1 LSNIIENNAFRILG
15 LDSSANQKEI
25 LKRYKEIINR
35 LKIDDFPD
43 YDLDLNL
50 PRDLRTEE
58 SVNDALKRL
67 QNPKSNVVES
77 FFWLQIRDTVDE
89 NALNDLRN
97 NNLDSAI
104 LTWKN
109 ASEIENSTAFFYK
122 KNLNLLY
129 CLSLKNEENDDFL
142 NESIVNWN
150 EIIKSD
156 KFWKLFEKTH
166 EINNERETNT
176 DLINDFRNNVGKQ
189 ISDIYAELYQKYM
202 NPKYIKNF
210 QEIIGA
216 QGEKTEKT
224 LLKPIH
230 QSIYDTIEE
239 LKKIDFEKNLNSN
252 QKVTNQTEII
262 CDNCGKSSLANPD
275 SPTKFS
281 KYVDG
286 SVLCK
291 ECRKNIGK
299 EWQRK
304 IAENETVE
312 GSAKV
317 LRLTHKSIGK
327 LELQLEQLRE
337 IGLYDDVQS
346 KVVRD
351 HAAQAIRDASVHI
364 HNMAHMSHQSA
375 ELMNLAIKIAG
386 TESMREQLL
395 SDSKKIQEIAE
406 DDDKTALVLPI
417 PKLFG
422 KKDLVVKNNFMEY
435 KEKKIY
441 YKDVVAISYHNEESK
456 FNFVIYSLKDGIDLT
471 FSNHPDLWYELV
483 NIAKQ
488 YIEPIIVEKLVKAIF
503 EQNRSIQIGNISI
516 DKNGFHKSKLLRG
529 IESVLWT
536 DSHVYAPKL
545 HQGTVILFKDKNNFS
560 KEFTTI
566 KLEYSN
572 AAVLPELI
580 QACYNEFV
588 IRQQK

>member
-1 LSNIIENNAFRILG
+1 LYNIIEKNAFRILG

-35 LKIDDFPD
+35 LKIDDFPE

-50 PRDLRTEE
+50 SRELRTEE

-67 QNPKSNVVES
+67 QNSKNYIVES
-77 FFWLQIRDTVDE
+77 FFWFQIRDAVDE
-89 NALNDLRN
+89 NAFNDLQN
-97 NNLDSAI
+97 NNLDGAI

-109 ASEIENSTAFFYK
+109 ASEIQNSKTLFYK

-129 CLSLKNEENDDFL
+129 CLTLKNKENDDFL
-142 NESIVNWN
+142 RESLSNWN
-150 EIIKSD
+150 EIVNSE
-156 KFWKLFEKTH
+156 KFWIGFEKKYSMINDLVNT
-166 EINNERETNT
+166 EI
-176 DLINDFRNNVGKQ
+176 INDFKKNVIKY
-189 ISDIYAELYQKYM
+189 ISDIYTDLYQQYQD
-202 NPKYIKNF
+202 PKYVREFQDTYGILGDKAEKN
-210 QEIIGA
+210 
-216 QGEKTEKT
+216 

-230 QSIYDTIEE
+230 KSIYETIEE
-239 LKKIDFEKNLNSN
+239 LNKISQEENPNNLTKSDKK
-252 QKVTNQTEII
+252 
-262 CDNCGKSSLANPD
+262 CDNCGDALA
-275 SPTKFS
+275 K
-281 KYVDG
+281 KYFDYDDG
-286 SVLCK
+286 SILC
-291 ECRKNIGK
+291 ETCRKNIGK
-299 EWQRK
+299 EWKKRTDNLEGT
-304 IAENETVE
+304 IE
-312 GSAKV
+312 GSKKI
-317 LRLTHKSIGK
+317 LSSIQKTTAK
-327 LELQLEQLRE
+327 LESQLEQLRE
-337 IGLYDDVQS
+337 IGLYENDQS
-346 KVVRD
+346 KIIRD

-386 TESMREQLL
+386 TDSMKGQFG
-395 SDSKKIQEIAE
+395 SDLKKIHEIAE

-422 KKDLVVKNNFMEY
+422 KKDLIVKNNFMEY
-435 KEKKIY
+435 KGKKIY
-441 YKDVVAISYHNEESK
+441 YKDVVATSYHNEESK
-456 FNFVIYSLKDGIDLT
+456 FNFVIYSSKDKIDLT
-471 FSNHPDLWYELV
+471 FSNHQDLWYELV

-536 DSHVYAPKL
+536 DSNVYAPKL

-580 QACYNEFV
+580 KACYNEFV